1 MNRIALALLLI
12 TSCLASQAQ
21 DRSFARVYQSNVLPL
36 GVSELEYWNTLR
48 SGREEFY
55 NRIDQRLELELG
67 LGHNVQT
74 SFYLNF
80 KTEAAYVADAGEIVK
95 NHGIGFSNEWKFKL
109 SDPVA
114 NTVGSALYAE
124 AGFDG
129 DEIEL
134 EGKLILDK
142 KINNHLFAFNLTDEL
157 EIEFSAEGDE
167 GVETETEN
175 NVNVDL
181 GYLLLAGKNKRN
193 GIGLEVTAYN
203 RFAEGEWEYS
213 AWFAGPTVHFSG
225 ERWFINFNIM
235 PQLFNAKD
243 TGNSEGSLEL
253 HDHEKVEARVLLS
266 FTL

>member
-1 MNRIALALLLI
+1 MKPIAISLMFL
-12 TSCLASQAQ
+12 SFCLGGLAQ
-21 DRSFARVYQSNVLPL
+21 DRSFARVYESNVLPH
-36 GVSELEYWNTLR
+36 GAMELEYWNTLR
-48 SGREEFY
+48 SGRDDFY

-80 KTEAAYVADAGEIVK
+80 KTEAAYVPGADGIVK

-114 NTVGSALYAE
+114 NKVGTALYAE

-142 KINNHLFAFNLTDEL
+142 KINNHLLAFNLVDEL
-157 EIEFSAEGDE
+157 EIEFDAEADE

-175 NVNVDL
+175 NINLDF
-181 GYLLLAGKNKRN
+181 GYLYLAGKNRRN
-193 GIGLEVTAYN
+193 GIGLEISAYN
-203 RFAEGEWEYS
+203 RFAEGTWEYS

-225 ERWFINFNIM
+225 DRWFINFNIM

-243 TGNSEGSLEL
+243 TADNEGSLEL